1 MNRILLTIILLLPLT
16 VQAQQDQSILFE
28 IGFGFGTSTSTTS
41 NACSNRSSDRPIFA
55 AVRYR
60 YDDVEVHGATWNG
73 ADCGRDAIA
82 VGVGYVIDTQGDGLA
97 GRDDVYASWTPGVSY
112 VWQGDSTTS
121 RLENNVNM
129 FNRVAVGVSDDD
141 IMVELAVNRYGRILK
156 NYDTTGENFVT
167 VGLGYQDLVNNL
179 PTPVT
184 AEAETATTTVSTT
197 TPTTVPAK
205 DGTGTGGN
213 GNGTGNTGG
222 TGTGGTGTGGN
233 DKGGDGNGNGNGD
246 GDGDGDGNG
255 NDDPVVDD
263 PYTPPG
269 NGKNPGNKN
278 DGKDGVIDGNAG
290 SGNNPTAAG
299 GIGKGHA
306 ADKANEKAGD
316 KANEHASSTN
326 DTAPV
331 VIDPI
336 ADELGGIGKG
346 NASDKGNEKGG
357 EHANDNARQFIVIV

>member
-28 IGFGFGTSTSTTS
+28 VGFGFGTSTSTTS

-82 VGVGYVIDTQGDGLA
+82 VGVGYVIDTQSDGLA
-97 GRDDVYASWTPGVSY
+97 GRDDAYASWTPGVSY

-167 VGLGYQDLVNNL
+167 VGLGYQDLVDNL
-179 PTPVT
+179 PTAPT
-184 AEAETATTTVSTT
+184 DTLVSTKT
-197 TPTTVPAK
+197 DPSTVPPSVTTDA
-205 DGTGTGGN
+205 
-213 GNGTGNTGG
+213 
-222 TGTGGTGTGGN
+222 
-233 DKGGDGNGNGNGD
+233 KGGDTGGD
-246 GDGDGDGNG
+246 TGGDNP
-255 NDDPVVDD
+255 PVVDD
-263 PYTPPG
+263 PYTSH
-269 NGKNPGNKN
+269 NKN
-278 DGKDGVIDGNAG
+278 DDKDGVPDGNAG
-290 SGNNPTAAG
+290 GGDNTNGNNG
-299 GIGKGHA
+299 GDNTNTNGNNGGG
-306 ADKANEKAGD
+306 DTAGD
-316 KANEHASSTN
+316 
-326 DTAPV
+326 V
-331 VIDPI
+331 
-336 ADELGGIGKG
+336 LGKIGKG
-346 NASDKGNEKGG
+346 NASDTGNAEAGDHPSDK
-357 EHANDNARQFIVIV
+357 AR